1 MTITQYCVIA
11 ACLLPILT
19 MGAAKASLSRIS
31 RKNGGYDNFDPRG
44 WEAKLQGWQSRAYS
58 AQNNGFEAL
67 PLFIAGV
74 LFAQMSGAEQA
85 RIDLLAASFIA
96 VRLAYTGAY
105 LSNRATL
112 RSLIWVLGVAIS
124 IKLLT
129 LTA

>member
-1 MTITQYCVIA
+1 
-11 ACLLPILT
+11 
-19 MGAAKASLSRIS
+19 MGAAKASLSKNS

-74 LFAQMSGAEQA
+74 FFAQMSGAAQD
-85 RIDLLAASFIA
+85 RIDMFAAAFIA
-96 VRLAYTGAY
+96 ARLAYTWAY

-112 RSLIWVLGVAIS
+112 RSLIWAVGVAFS
-124 IKLLT
+124 IALL
-129 LTA
+129 AMQA